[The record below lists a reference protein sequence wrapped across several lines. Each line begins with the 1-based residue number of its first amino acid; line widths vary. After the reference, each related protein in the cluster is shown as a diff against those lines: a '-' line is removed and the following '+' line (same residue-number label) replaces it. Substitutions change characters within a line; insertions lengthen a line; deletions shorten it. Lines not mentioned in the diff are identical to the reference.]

1 MKKVFTM
8 MSHFLWGRKKPPEPK
23 DVIDLNYLVRREF
36 FPKYIRYTP
45 HYRIFHAQKSENK
58 DFSKS

>member
-1 MKKVFTM
+1 